1 MGAAIPTGTAAEV
14 LAHLREHLARNEED
28 RQLRNKARVR
38 AAGALLTDGSYTV
51 SADRVAKLRAALQD
65 DDQRLFDPDVL
76 TLDGWTQKTLDGGK
90 LAWKG
95 PKTSPPPPPP
105 QDLPASASP
114 ASRTWANYLATMAE
128 PKGWAKRQR
137 RRAFLLGSSLSKWCR
152 EQDPVKLARRA
163 GPDEQELFDPELLR
177 DDGWSVA

>member
-1 MGAAIPTGTAAEV
+1 MGTELPAGSAAEV
-14 LAHLREHLARNEED
+14 LAHLRQQMAQNEED
-28 RQLRNKARVR
+28 RQLRNEARFR
-38 AAGALLTDGSYTV
+38 AAGGLLTDGSYSV
-51 SADRVAKLRAALQD
+51 LADRVAKLRAALQD
-65 DDQRLFDPDVL
+65 DDQRLFDPNVL

-114 ASRTWANYLATMAE
+114 AARAWAKYLTEMAA
-128 PKGWAKRQR
+128 PNGWAQRQR

-163 GPDEQELFDPELLR
+163 GPDEQELFDPEFLR